1 MSAEKKSATAGV
13 PPQGHAAAS
22 GQPGAGQA
30 APAPSAAAR
39 SVPATQ
45 AAGAP
50 LSPSA
55 AAAAAKPLR
64 ADLAII
70 AGWIRPYANVLD
82 LGCGDGALLAHLE
95 RVKHCHGYGVEI
107 DDAEVQ
113 ACARHGVDVIQRNIE
128 DGLEMFMAG
137 DPFDVVVL
145 SMALQATQRT
155 EKVLEDMGH
164 VAREGIVSF
173 PNFGHWFHVW
183 SILRGRMPE
192 MPYEWFDTPNLH
204 LTTPRDF
211 EDLATR
217 LGLVIM
223 EKVFLSEGRIITH
236 FPVKR
241 ATQAIYRF
249 RRKGD

>member
-39 SVPATQ
+39 SMPAAQ
-45 AAGAP
+45 AAGSP
-50 LSPSA
+50 LSPPA

-155 EKVLEDMGH
+155 EKVLEDMSPRGH
-164 VAREGIVSF
+164 RVVSQLRPLVPRLVHPAR
-173 PNFGHWFHVW
+173 PHADHARDA
-183 SILRGRMPE
+183 LRMVQHAQPA
-192 MPYEWFDTPNLH
+192 PHHP
-204 LTTPRDF
+204 
-211 EDLATR
+211 A
-217 LGLVIM
+217 
-223 EKVFLSEGRIITH
+223 
-236 FPVKR
+236 
-241 ATQAIYRF
+241 
-249 RRKGD
+249 